1 MVPRAGA
8 VQIPK
13 LLPRFECTPGPTPR
27 GEAPPTRH
35 HLEDSA
41 HPPLSRLARG
51 ACRALTRLEPWSCGP
66 DSKAQIVG
74 QFAILK
80 QRHPPAALEE
90 EVRPPATWH
99 CDLVGYDSLR
109 VSHTIYSCYLGR
121 HFFLEASVGT
131 LAGKPRRSLLS
142 RFPRPSSSRGPTPR
156 AGTRQYLP
164 GRRVHD
170 AASFAGSHG
179 AVAAPLQRVVVHP
192 EVVAQLVCQGHGRAK
207 GAVGM
212 VLQENTRAQ
221 M

>member
-1 MVPRAGA
+1 MVPWAGA

-35 HLEDSA
+35 RLEDSA

-66 DSKAQIVG
+66 DSKTQIVG

-109 VSHTIYSCYLGR
+109 VSRTIYSCYLGR

-131 LAGKPRRSLLS
+131 LARKPRRSLLS

-192 EVVAQLVCQGHGRAK
+192 EVVAQLVRQGHGRAK

-221 M
+221 I